1 MTESRR
7 RREYH
12 KLHLAS
18 NTFSFILKKI
28 FAGIILV
35 YLEYIMF
42 LLVS

>member
-18 NTFSFILKKI
+18 KTFSFILKKI
-28 FAGIILV
+28 FAGIMLV

-42 LLVS
+42 LLIS